1 MTTALKDA
9 DNLARL
15 ERLRPRYERL
25 NELRIRNAA
34 ERERA
39 ERDLAEARRSA
50 VEIAGTDDLDELR
63 AKITENYEENT
74 RTIDEFAQVISGI
87 EAALEAVNGQGA

>member
-1 MTTALKDA
+1 MTNALKDA

-15 ERLRPRYERL
+15 EKLRPRYERL

-34 ERERA
+34 EKERA
-39 ERDLAEARRSA
+39 DRDLEEARRAA

-74 RTIDEFAQVISGI
+74 RAIDEFARVISGI
-87 EAALEAVNGQGA
+87 EAALESVNGQGA